1 MPSQP
6 HSQLHSGCVVAW
18 LGMRLTLSSHVSYNV
33 VDYQFL
39 FQKLI
44 LISIALPIKLL
55 KICLQ
60 YLQQYCMCYL
70 QYCMCYLQYCMCY
83 LQYCMCYLQYCMCYL
98 QYCMCYL
105 QYCMCYLQYCMCYL
119 QYCICYLVLVYIT
132 PRCDQNHDG
141 TIDYT
146 EFTKYLTGTHTYMC
160 MHILYMADSACV
172 TPPPP
177 PPPPPST
184 HGGPQHGGRVCEYT
198 LCYLLQK
205 QQHTGGGENMP

>member
-83 LQYCMCYLQYCMCYL
+83 LQYFMCYLQYSYNTVCVTCN
-98 QYCMCYL
+98 
-105 QYCMCYLQYCMCYL
+105 
-119 QYCICYLVLVYIT
+119 T
-132 PRCDQNHDG
+132 
-141 TIDYT
+141 
-146 EFTKYLTGTHTYMC
+146 LT
-160 MHILYMADSACV
+160 ILYVLLAILYVLLAVLYMLL
-172 TPPPP
+172 
-177 PPPPPST
+177 ST
-184 HGGPQHGGRVCEYT
+184 GVYCTQV
-198 LCYLLQK
+198 
-205 QQHTGGGENMP
+205 

>member
-83 LQYCMCYLQYCMCYL
+83 LQYCMCYL
-98 QYCMCYL
+98 
-105 QYCMCYLQYCMCYL
+105 
-119 QYCICYLVLVYIT
+119 VLVYIT

-172 TPPPP
+172 TPPPLP
-177 PPPPPST
+177 AHTEAHSTGAEFVST
-184 HGGPQHGGRVCEYT
+184 HSATYSRSSSIQAEVRTC
-198 LCYLLQK
+198 LSSL
-205 QQHTGGGENMP
+205 HTY